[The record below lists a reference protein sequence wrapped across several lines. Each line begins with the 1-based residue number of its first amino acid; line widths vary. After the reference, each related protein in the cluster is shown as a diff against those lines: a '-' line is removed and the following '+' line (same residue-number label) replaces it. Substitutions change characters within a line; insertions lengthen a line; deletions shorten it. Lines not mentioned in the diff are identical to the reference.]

1 MKDFISS
8 SEIRGKDFNKTLS
21 GYSKQE
27 VDLFLQAIADQFE
40 QLNDIIKRQEKEIKD
55 KNDLIAGIEDQKD
68 LIKRTL
74 LLAEKL
80 KDDTLKSAD
89 KEAKNIIKDAELSA
103 KERVKKAKDYLSIL
117 EHDYVNLKD
126 KKKSFLLN
134 FKSQIKTMLDMIEAE
149 FEKDKEDAKTKTQT
163 LATPDIPEPITTFRE
178 SPIEKQESTPSEQKY
193 EPEKDK
199 RKPDNELPM
208 DEQEEKT
215 PKKPK
220 SRINFS
226 LGPNEE
232 DH

>member
-1 MKDFISS
+1 MKDLISS

-27 VDLFLQAIADQFE
+27 VDVFLEALANQFE
-40 QLNDIIKRQEKEIKD
+40 QLNDIITQQEKEIQTKD
-55 KNDLIAGIEDQKD
+55 KLLAEIEDQKD

-80 KDDTLKSAD
+80 KDDTLRSAD

-134 FKSQIKTMLDMIEAE
+134 FKSQIRTMLDLIETE
-149 FEKDKEDAKTKTQT
+149 FEKDEEDAKTKNQP
-163 LATPDIPEPITTFRE
+163 LAAPDIQKPTETFKEKIEAPEPKF
-178 SPIEKQESTPSEQKY
+178 P
-193 EPEKDK
+193 EPEISPKMEVEEIEENNDT
-199 RKPDNELPM
+199 
-208 DEQEEKT
+208 DESEET
-215 PKKPK
+215 GNKKPK
-220 SRINFS
+220 SSISFS

-232 DH
+232 DK